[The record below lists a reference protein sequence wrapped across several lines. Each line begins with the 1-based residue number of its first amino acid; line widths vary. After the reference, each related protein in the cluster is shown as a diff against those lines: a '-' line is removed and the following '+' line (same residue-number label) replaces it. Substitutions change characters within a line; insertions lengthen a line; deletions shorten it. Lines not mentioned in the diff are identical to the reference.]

1 MKSLDYLEEIKRD
14 YKLTDEDLADICD
27 KLSYIAR
34 DNGED
39 DSILCT
45 LSEMLYELA

>member
-1 MKSLDYLEEIKRD
+1 MKNLNYLDEIKREHG
-14 YKLTDEDLADICD
+14 LSNEDLADICN

-39 DSILCT
+39 DTILCK
-45 LSEMLYELA
+45 LSEMLYEM